1 MSDAFDWSTYLSIF
15 HESRAG
21 VAEDILSRA
30 YSGPS
35 TPYRWLARAVSRRAD
50 TVLDIASGAGAMSRE
65 LAREGRTIVGVDM
78 SVAELTLAASRSDD
92 PWLCADGRA
101 LPVADESFDAVTSS
115 MGVVVIRPADQ
126 LFREVARVLKPGG
139 VFAFMA
145 PTVRPLRLVETAR
158 GWELDA
164 LVPSDELRTF
174 IVDRIRSAQA
184 TQDTFTTPAGIDA
197 RLAEQ
202 RRSTTVELVVPQGYR
217 WAVDRYAESTEIVE
231 SDEGDVRVR
240 AQFLPPVAERVGL
253 VIVTAPDS
261 FVLHPEELK
270 SAGAQMAQVLL
281 AHHGLA

>member
-145 PTVRPLRLVETAR
+145 PTVRPLRPRDVHTLGRIASHLHGIPQFPSPTEVTGYVPALRAVGLRKVE
-158 GWELDA
+158 
-164 LVPSDELRTF
+164 
-174 IVDRIRSAQA
+174 DRRERFR
-184 TQDTFTTPAGIDA
+184 FTVTGPEDA
-197 RLAEQ
+197 RLVIAAMYLPTVAPARLQSAIDWMADRVE
-202 RRSTTVELVVPQGYR
+202 RSGP
-217 WAVDRYAESTEIVE
+217 
-231 SDEGDVRVR
+231 
-240 AQFLPPVAERVGL
+240 FPVAIPMRR
-253 VIVTAPDS
+253 
-261 FVLHPEELK
+261 FVAVK
-270 SAGAQMAQVLL
+270 
-281 AHHGLA
+281 